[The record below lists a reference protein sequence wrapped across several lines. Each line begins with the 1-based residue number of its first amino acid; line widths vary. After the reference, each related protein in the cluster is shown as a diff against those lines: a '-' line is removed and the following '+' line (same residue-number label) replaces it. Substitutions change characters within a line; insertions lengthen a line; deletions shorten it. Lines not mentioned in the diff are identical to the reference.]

1 MIGKTV
7 EDPSTA
13 IFPERSEELEE
24 PPLSF
29 PQAAPTTAIEAT
41 VVIRAV
47 FFIQDMIN
55 FPPRSMSLVT
65 LRLYIRFPYKTYT
78 TDELLNQNES
88 NVKEL

>member
-7 EDPSTA
+7 EEPSIA
-13 IFPERSEELEE
+13 IFPFKSDELAE
-24 PPLSF
+24 PPLSL
-29 PQAAPTTAIEAT
+29 PHAAPTTAIDAT
-41 VVIRAV
+41 VVMSAV